1 MGCFSRFALFVLNFC
16 VFAVGLATVVLAS
29 VVIHK
34 DATIGVLLADGIF
47 TLPICVLIA
56 GLLILL
62 LGFLGC
68 CGALKENSC
77 MLKTY
82 ASIVLVLF
90 IAEVVLGILILVYT
104 DQAEMYIKDGMTH
117 QFNQYGNNDTKLTTS
132 LDLVQHDLECCGV
145 NGYMDWKNYTYGI
158 NNNNNVAMG
167 CCKEESSGCNLGM
180 ADKSEEE
187 AMKTIYT
194 EGCYSA
200 VKSDLKGVT
209 IGLGIATVILALV
222 QLLSISCACGLAK
235 NSKRYA

>member
-34 DATIGVLLADGIF
+34 DATIGVLLGDGVF

-82 ASIVLVLF
+82 AAIVLVLF
-90 IAEVVLGILILVYT
+90 IAELVLGILIFIYT
-104 DQAEMYIKDGMTH
+104 DKAEKIIKDGMAD
-117 QFNQYGNNDTKLTTS
+117 QFNKYNGEDTHLTES
-132 LDLVQHDLECCGV
+132 LDQVQHELECCGIE
-145 NGYMDWKNYTYGI
+145 NYMDWKNFTYGKET
-158 NNNNNVAMG
+158 NDVAKG
-167 CCKEESSGCNLGM
+167 CCIEQTEDCNKDM
-180 ADKSEEE
+180 ADKPMDE
-187 AMKTIYT
+187 AEKVIYT
-194 EGCYSA
+194 QGCYNA
-200 VKSDLKGVT
+200 VKEDMKGVT
-209 IGLGIATVILALV
+209 IGLGVATVVLALV

>member
-68 CGALKENSC
+68 CGAMKENSC

-82 ASIVLVLF
+82 AAIVLVLF
-90 IAEVVLGILILVYT
+90 IAEVVLGILIFVYQ
-104 DQAEMYIKDGMTH
+104 DKAEQYLKDGMNKP
-117 QFNQYGNNDTKLTTS
+117 FNNYMQNDTTLTEA
-132 LDLVQHDLECCGV
+132 LDVAQHDFECCGI
-145 NGYMDWKNYTYGI
+145 NGFADWKNFTYGKETG
-158 NNNNNVAMG
+158 NVAMG
-167 CCKEESSGCNLGM
+167 CCRKETEGCNVDM
-180 ADKSEEE
+180 AGKTEEE
-187 AMKTIYT
+187 AKKTIFT
-194 EGCYSA
+194 EGCYNA
-200 VKSDLKGVT
+200 VVNDLKGVT
-209 IGLGIATVILALV
+209 IGLGVAVIVLALV